1 MRTIFLGA
9 ASLFA
14 LTGVAFAQ
22 ADQQAENQ
30 AEANSEQSECLQ
42 RIDGIDRAGLSS
54 DIRSD
59 IQTLQAAAEVFAER
73 GDEGACG
80 TLAGEIEDLRDE
92 NAPEED
98 ADASAGDDA
107 AQDEEANDEPEMS
120 PAERARMEREAK
132 FEAASALNE
141 SGERIS
147 VDELLGAEL
156 KNLDGDTVAT
166 VSDVMLPG
174 AAEGNP
180 YAVATHGGVLGLGG
194 EKIMVPLG
202 EIRLSEDGTY
212 FLNVSSEQLK
222 DAPRMESADA
232 TDAGEN
238 WTGDVDSWWD
248 NREADMSD
256 ETEGDDER

>member
-1 MRTIFLGA
+1 MKTIFLGA
-9 ASLFA
+9 ASLCA
-14 LTGVAFAQ
+14 LTGAAFAQ
-22 ADQQAENQ
+22 ADQQTNADTD
-30 AEANSEQSECLQ
+30 QSECLQ
-42 RIDGIDRAGLSS
+42 RIDDIDRAGLSS

-73 GDEGACG
+73 GDEGACD
-80 TLAGEIEDLRDE
+80 TIADEIEDLRDE
-92 NAPEED
+92 NAPEEG
-98 ADASAGDDA
+98 AEANAGDENA
-107 AQDEEANDEPEMS
+107 GDEVANDEPEMS
-120 PAERARMEREAK
+120 PAERARVEREAK
-132 FEAASALNE
+132 FDAATALNE
-141 SGERIS
+141 AGERIS

-180 YAVATHGGVLGLGG
+180 YAVVTHGGVLGLGG

-212 FLNVSSEQLK
+212 FLDVSTDQLK

-238 WTGDVDSWWD
+238 WAANVDSWWD
-248 NREADMSD
+248 SREADMSD
-256 ETEGDDER
+256 EDEGDEER